1 MMDYNYGPLDENI
14 SVENELKAVDAIT
27 QLMDNTGSLTELQ
40 RSCIQSYLYNYEK
53 LKSLDLK
60 EKKIDAALQ
69 AKDIDI
75 SVKEF
80 IANGKRYFIE
90 DNISLDRLIKMELIE
105 VELGYGRSLS
115 EIMATQVA
123 AMNDINKQ
131 QQGEAY
137 IKLYNN
143 VRSMEQ
149 MQQRMPYVL
158 RFCALIINEENEDRK
173 VITEEMI
180 NNKISD
186 WRKEGLKPEPFF
198 TITAKSSPGFLELY
212 KKLIQ
217 NTSQ

>member
-1 MMDYNYGPLDENI
+1 MIEHEYTKAEETVSKADYMKTAGIIGRLADANPGATEEEKEIIDLFFENYVRLEKM
-14 SVENELKAVDAIT
+14 ELK
-27 QLMDNTGSLTELQ
+27 E
-40 RSCIQSYLYNYEK
+40 R
-53 LKSLDLK
+53 
-60 EKKIDAALQ
+60 KIDAALQ

-90 DNISLDRLIKMELIE
+90 DHISLDRLIKMELIE

-173 VITEEMI
+173 VITEDMI

-212 KKLIQ
+212 KKLTQ
-217 NTSQ
+217 NISQ

>member
-1 MMDYNYGPLDENI
+1 MIEHDYSKNVLGLSIEDKIKAQE
-14 SVENELKAVDAIT
+14 SVTKLLEVSGVITDSAKKNVLNLLAEYERLKD
-27 QLMDNTGSLTELQ
+27 
-40 RSCIQSYLYNYEK
+40 
-53 LKSLDLK
+53 LDLK
-60 EKKIDAALQ
+60 ERKIDAALQ
-69 AKDIDI
+69 AKDIDLSI
-75 SVKEF
+75 KEF

-90 DNISLDRLIKMELIE
+90 DQISLDRLIKMELIE
-105 VELGYGRSLS
+105 VELGYGHSLS

-143 VRSMEQ
+143 VRSMEH
-149 MQQRMPYVL
+149 MQQRMPYIL

-173 VITEEMI
+173 VITEDMI

-212 KKLIQ
+212 KKLTQ